1 MSATLTAGAA
11 NGGVTPYAQ
20 VKICRAEERRFAD
33 RKGFAMTGD
42 RNKPSSRKLGRAGV
56 MVAAIVLAVIVL
68 VFAGRNIWHAEQLE
82 QEQRTG
88 VKERSGLN

>member
-1 MSATLTAGAA
+1 
-11 NGGVTPYAQ
+11 
-20 VKICRAEERRFAD
+20 
-33 RKGFAMTGD
+33 
-42 RNKPSSRKLGRAGV
+42 

-88 VKERSGLN
+88 VKERSGLNRY